1 MSQQNLRSNA
11 IATPLRG
18 VIRVPGDKSISH
30 RSVMF
35 SSLAVGIS
43 RITGLLEGDDVM
55 ATLSAF
61 RAMGVKA
68 EGPNKGELIIHGV
81 GMHGLQEPEAE
92 LDMENSGT
100 AMRLM
105 SGILAAQSFSSTLVG
120 DASLSKRPMLR
131 ITMPLNQMG
140 ANCQTEEEGRPPIRI
155 QPAQH
160 LQGIHYDMPIAS
172 AQVKSAVLLAGLY
185 AEGETSI
192 TEPAP
197 TRNHTENMLQAYGY
211 DCQTK
216 GNQMFLQGG
225 GEMVAAN
232 IDVPADISSAAFFL
246 VAASIIPG
254 SDLTLEHVCVNP
266 TRTGILDLLKALG
279 ADIQLLNQRKI
290 GGEDIADLRVKY
302 APLKGTEIDP
312 AIVPLA
318 IDEFPVFFIAAA
330 CADGL
335 TTVTGA
341 EELRHKESDRI
352 TAMAEGLASLG
363 VQVDELPDGAVI
375 HGRGTQS
382 EPVFNSGS
390 VQCFHDHR
398 IAMSFAVAGMCSA
411 ANVLIEDSATVATS
425 FPNFCDLGNE
435 VGMSLEIEKV

>member
-1 MSQQNLRSNA
+1 MQKQNLKSNT
-11 IATPLRG
+11 IKSPLRG

-35 SSLAVGIS
+35 SSLAKGVS
-43 RITGLLEGDDVM
+43 RITGLLEGDDVL
-55 ATLSAF
+55 ATLAAF

-68 EGPNKGELIIHGV
+68 EGPNNGELTIYGV
-81 GMHGLQEPEAE
+81 GMHGLQKPKAD
-92 LDMENSGT
+92 LDMGNSGT

-105 SGILAAQSFSSTLVG
+105 AGILAAQTFPSTLIG

-131 ITMPLNQMG
+131 ITKPLNEMG
-140 ANCQTEEEGRPPIRI
+140 ANCQTEEGGKPPIRI
-155 QPAQH
+155 NPATH
-160 LQGIHYDMPIAS
+160 LQGIHYEMPIAS
-172 AQVKSAVLLAGLY
+172 AQVKSAVLLAGMY
-185 AEGETSI
+185 ADGETSVA
-192 TEPAP
+192 EPAP

-211 DCQTK
+211 DCQTD
-216 GNQMFLQGG
+216 GNQMSLQGG

-246 VAASIIPG
+246 VAASIIPD
-254 SDLTLEHVCVNP
+254 SDLTLEHVCINP

-302 APLKGTEIDP
+302 APLKGAEIDP

-330 CADGL
+330 CAEGI
-335 TTVTGA
+335 TKVTGA

-352 TAMAEGLASLG
+352 TAMADGLSSLG
-363 VQVDELPDGAVI
+363 VQVDELPDGAI
-375 HGRGTQS
+375 IYGRGNQL
-382 EPVFNSGS
+382 EPVFDSGS

-398 IAMSFAVAGMCSA
+398 IAMSFAVAGMCSK
-411 ANVLIEDSATVATS
+411 ANIVIEDSATVATS

-435 VGMSLEIEKV
+435 IGMSLKIEVV